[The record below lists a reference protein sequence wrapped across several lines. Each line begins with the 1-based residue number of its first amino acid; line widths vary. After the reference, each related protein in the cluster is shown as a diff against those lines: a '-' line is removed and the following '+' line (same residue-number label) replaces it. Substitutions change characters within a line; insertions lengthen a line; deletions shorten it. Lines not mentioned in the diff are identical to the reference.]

1 MKHKQKLGYMVLG
14 AGIMAVGITIGQI
27 ITPDI
32 EAQNNGV
39 FDQIT
44 CNGLIVLDK
53 AGKRAVALGAAE
65 VGNAVVVFD
74 KAGKEA
80 VALGAADFG
89 NTVTVF
95 DKAGKGAVGLAAGEN
110 TNGLVVHGKAGNE
123 EIVVG
128 TSEEYANVI
137 QIIDRAGNVS
147 WQAP

>member
-80 VALGAADFG
+80 VALAAGDFG

>member
-14 AGIMAVGITIGQI
+14 AGILAVGITIGQI

-123 EIVVG
+123 EIIVG

-137 QIIDRAGNVS
+137 QIIDRVGNVS

>member
-14 AGIMAVGITIGQI
+14 AGILAVGITIGQI

-53 AGKRAVALGAAE
+53 AGKEAIALAAAE
-65 VGNAVVVFD
+65 VGNVVVVFD
-74 KAGKEA
+74 KAGKQ
-80 VALGAADFG
+80 
-89 NTVTVF
+89 
-95 DKAGKGAVGLAAGEN
+95 AVGLAAAEN
-110 TNGLVVHGKAGNE
+110 TNGLMVHGKAGNE
-123 EIVVG
+123 AIIVG

-137 QIIDRAGNVS
+137 RIIDRAGNVS